1 MMTSADKTDP
11 VRRRRRD
18 YEKNREAILRTAN
31 DTFAE
36 LGSTVSIN
44 EIASRAGV
52 APATVYR
59 HFPNR
64 EALVKAVFN
73 MRVAEYADAI
83 EVARA
88 VADPVE
94 AFRGTI
100 HAIVE
105 QQARDRSFREM
116 LNAQKW
122 ESLDSAEFARF
133 VFGFS
138 GALNDARV
146 ENVIRDSVADEDI
159 MLLLV
164 TTERVAQPTSA
175 RSPSA
180 LHRIVD
186 ILLNGICVD
195 RSEPTGDTLTFEQLL
210 DATGD

>member
-1 MMTSADKTDP
+1 MTSAQPSDP
-11 VRRRRRD
+11 GRRRRRD
-18 YEKNREAILRTAN
+18 FEHNREAILRTAN

-36 LGSTVSIN
+36 LGSTVPIN
-44 EIASRAGV
+44 EIAKRAGV

-83 EVARA
+83 EAARA
-88 VADPVE
+88 ATDPVT
-94 AFRGTI
+94 AFRRTI

-105 QQARDRSFREM
+105 QQSRDRSFREM
-116 LNAQKW
+116 LNAQQW
-122 ESLDSAEFARF
+122 QSLDSAEFARF
-133 VFGFS
+133 VFNFS
-138 GALNDARV
+138 GALGDARV
-146 ENVIRDSVADEDI
+146 EGVIRDSVADEDI

-164 TTERVAQPTSA
+164 ATERIAQPTGN
-175 RSPSA
+175 RSPAA

-186 ILLNGICVD
+186 ILLNGVCVD
-195 RSEPTGDTLTFEQLL
+195 RAEPTGNTLTFEQLL